1 MLIEKQLSKQNLL
14 SNLKDTDVEN
24 ADGTQTMFVLKS
36 LEKIKETG
44 LKLYQENVTILLKM
58 KNYEEARIK
67 LSMKK
72 QELNL
77 QIHK

>member
-1 MLIEKQLSKQNLL
+1 MLG
-14 SNLKDTDVEN
+14 NLKDTDIEN
-24 ADGTQTMFVLKS
+24 TDGTQTMFVLKS

-44 LKLYQENVTILLKM
+44 LKFYQENVTILLKM

-67 LSMKK
+67 LTMKK

>member
-1 MLIEKQLSKQNLL
+1 MLG
-14 SNLKDTDVEN
+14 NLKDTDVEN

-67 LSMKK
+67 LTMKK